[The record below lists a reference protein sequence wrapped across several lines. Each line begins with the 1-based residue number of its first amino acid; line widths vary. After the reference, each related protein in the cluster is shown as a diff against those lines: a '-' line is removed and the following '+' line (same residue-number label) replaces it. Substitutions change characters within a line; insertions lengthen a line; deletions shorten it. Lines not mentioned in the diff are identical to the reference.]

1 MQGWQDWRTF
11 RGGRRPNGSS
21 SKYWWFWKRI
31 GYKILG
37 YELWTFCLAHLKIA
51 IFSKPFS
58 TNFMTE
64 FRKFTFDHSKF
75 KTFRLEFRRET
86 IKVVGLGLKNG
97 TIPVFKSNL
106 FSVTSTPFSAFQTL
120 KVKSFSLS
128 NDLTTVAY
136 TTNRIIYK

>member
-1 MQGWQDWRTF
+1 MQGWRDWRTF
-11 RGGRRPNGSS
+11 RGGRRPNGSL

-37 YELWTFCLAHLKIA
+37 YKLWTFSLAHLKIA
-51 IFSKPFS
+51 ILSNPFS
-58 TNFMTE
+58 TYFKTE
-64 FRKFTFDHSKF
+64 FRKFTFHQSKF
-75 KTFRLEFRRET
+75 KTLRKKEK
-86 IKVVGLGLKNG
+86 IKVVALGLENG
-97 TIPVFKSNL
+97 KIPVFKSNL

-136 TTNRIIYK
+136 TTNRITFK

>member
-1 MQGWQDWRTF
+1 
-11 RGGRRPNGSS
+11 
-21 SKYWWFWKRI
+21 
-31 GYKILG
+31 
-37 YELWTFCLAHLKIA
+37 
-51 IFSKPFS
+51 
-58 TNFMTE
+58 MTE
-64 FRKFTFDHSKF
+64 SRKFTFDHSKF

-97 TIPVFKSNL
+97 KIRVFKSNL

-136 TTNRIIYK
+136 TINRIIFK